1 MASSEISTA
10 ENAPAFDLGRF
21 LTGTEAKEVADR
33 LASGATI
40 TMALNAVAPGR
51 REVASDLLRRS
62 GLGAVDRERTVLVLR
77 ALHGARSTATAVE
90 PRWTMPGHLAQSGAL
105 TGSVSRLVEH
115 ARTSIT
121 CSTFNF
127 QRSSILW
134 KALGDATKR
143 TELTV
148 RVYLD
153 TGAADT
159 EPHEWSPTT
168 QEVAD
173 HLRPATVLRT
183 RTFDGTLVR
192 NHAKFLIID
201 HRFLLVTSANL
212 SKSAEWN
219 NVEFGVY
226 LDNANLAEM
235 VESEMREVEGF
246 LYELV
251 HGSDLNPNLQ

>member
-1 MASSEISTA
+1 MGSSEISTA

-51 REVASDLLRRS
+51 REVARDLLRRS
-62 GLGAVDRERTVLVLR
+62 GLGSVDRERTVVVLR

-105 TGSVSRLVEH
+105 TGSVARLVEN
-115 ARTSIT
+115 ARTSIM

-127 QRSSILW
+127 QRSSVLW
-134 KALGDATKR
+134 KALGDASKR
-143 TELTV
+143 PELTV

-201 HRFLLVTSANL
+201 HRFLLVTSANF

-219 NVEFGVY
+219 NVELGVHV
-226 LDNANLAEM
+226 DNANLAEAI
-235 VESEMREVEGF
+235 ENEMRNAETS
-246 LYELV
+246 LYEV
-251 HGSDLNPNLQ
+251 VGPTSVGP